1 VTATATYGPA
11 GTPSSGGVRPLS
23 HFFESWRSTATRD
36 REIVDAIVAPQ
47 HRGPSA
53 DLLDSLRH
61 WPGVHYWVE
70 GDGEGR
76 LMLVRP
82 LGRPVRERWWLHGL
96 LFAATFLTVWM
107 AGSFLAGGDPHLPA
121 LSLAHL
127 GRAVRGVAH
136 WLAGMRPGLEFAMGL
151 MAILL
156 AHESGHYLTA
166 KRYGINASPPY
177 FLPAPPTWNFVG
189 TFGAF
194 IRLRSP
200 VVDRQQLLDVGAA
213 GPWAGFVVALIVLAV
228 GMLAS
233 HSVPI
238 LDAAAPQ
245 LVMVGRTP
253 LYLGDSLVMAA
264 LRHLFNGGGVVLLH
278 PLALAGWLGLL
289 VTMLNLLPLGQLD
302 GGHVLFALIGRRQA
316 WIGLVAWLAL
326 LVLGYWFWG
335 WWVWAF
341 FTLIL
346 GRGSLAHPT
355 VLDRRR
361 PVAPSRR
368 PFGWATV
375 ILFIVTF
382 TAVPFYI

>member
-1 VTATATYGPA
+1 M
-11 GTPSSGGVRPLS
+11 RPLS

-36 REIVDAIVAPQ
+36 REIVDAVVAPA

-53 DLLDSLRH
+53 ELLESLRH
-61 WPGVHYWVE
+61 WPGIHYWVE

-76 LMLVRP
+76 LMLVRA
-82 LGRPVRERWWLHGL
+82 LGRPVRERWWLHGI

-107 AGSFLAGGDPHLPA
+107 AGSYLAGADPHLPA
-121 LSLAHL
+121 LSLGHL
-127 GRAVRGVAH
+127 RHAVQGV
-136 WLAGMRPGLEFAMGL
+136 LAWFGGMRPGLEFAMGL

-177 FLPAPPTWNFVG
+177 FVPAPPTWNFVG

-233 HSVPI
+233 HSVPV

-245 LVMVGRTP
+245 MVMVGRTP
-253 LYLGDSLVMAA
+253 LYLGDSLVMAV
-264 LRHLFNGGGVVLLH
+264 LRHLFTDGGVVVLH

-289 VTMLNLLPLGQLD
+289 VTMLNLLPLAQLD
-302 GGHVLFALIGRRQA
+302 GGHVLYALIGRRQA
-316 WIGLVAWLAL
+316 WIGLVTWLAL
-326 LVLGYWFWG
+326 LVLGRWFWG
-335 WWVWAF
+335 WWLWAL

-346 GRGSLAHPT
+346 GRGSLAHPA
-355 VLDRRR
+355 VLDRHR

-368 PFGWATV
+368 PFGWVTV
-375 ILFIVTF
+375 LLFVATF
-382 TAVPFYI
+382 TPVPFYI

>member
-1 VTATATYGPA
+1 VT
-11 GTPSSGGVRPLS
+11 PLTQ
-23 HFFESWRSTATRD
+23 FFDSWRSTATRD
-36 REIVDAIVAPQ
+36 REIVDAVVSPA

-53 DLLDSLRH
+53 ELLESLSH

-82 LGRPVRERWWLHGL
+82 LGRPTPERWWLHAT
-96 LFAATFLTVWM
+96 LFLATFLTVWM
-107 AGSFLAGGDPHLPA
+107 AGTFLAGTDPGWPA
-121 LSLAHL
+121 VSL
-127 GRAVRGVAH
+127 RN
-136 WLAGMRPGLEFAMGL
+136 LAGVVHAVAEWLRSMRPGLEFAMGL

-156 AHESGHYLTA
+156 AHETGHYLTA

-177 FLPAPPTWNFVG
+177 FLPAPPWWNFVG

-200 VVDRQQLLDVGAA
+200 VADRQQLLDVGAA
-213 GPWAGFVVALIVLAV
+213 GPWAGFVVALIVLTV

-233 HSVPI
+233 HTVPV
-238 LDAAAPQ
+238 LRASTPQ
-245 LVMVGRTP
+245 LVMVGTTP
-253 LYLGDSLVMAA
+253 LYLGDSLVMAG
-264 LRHLFNGGGVVLLH
+264 LRHLFTGGGVVVLH
-278 PLALAGWLGLL
+278 PLAVAGWLGLL

-316 WIGLVAWLAL
+316 WVGLVAWLAL

-355 VLDRRR
+355 VLDRLR
-361 PVAPSRR
+361 PVPPSRR
-368 PFGWATV
+368 PFGWATAL
-375 ILFIVTF
+375 LFVATF
-382 TAVPFYI
+382 TPVPFYI